1 MKTNKLLM
9 LLFFFSLLCISCNKK
24 KDNNLDPVRKLY
36 IDFNKIVSYDVNN
49 GKIINLEF
57 TDSSM
62 ITNIDNIE
70 ILNNRNI
77 LLKTKNL
84 GLIFDANGRYLS
96 KVGNRGNS
104 PEEYVNLNSM
114 YTNGNYISI
123 LDIMTR
129 RVLNHDLMGK
139 YKNTTSIKAS
149 ANGYIP
155 SALCKLKDGN
165 YISNNTFQ
173 GEPNKTPAC
182 SILDSNYN
190 FVNAI
195 KGRNLP
201 DGITSYDNF
210 YQFDNEILYWEL
222 FSDTIFTIQEFKHIS
237 GKYFIDFNEH
247 ALKKSERRGKDRYDL
262 IQYSNKKDVVNR
274 VATMIKNVYE
284 DKNYLRFMFAMNKNI
299 YYVKYN
305 KKTNNVST
313 YKLEDKKGRFLLN
326 PFVKYEKGYIYISA
340 SSTEAAENNP
350 SLMMINDAFLNE
362 KQ

>member
-1 MKTNKLLM
+1 MKMKKIFM
-9 LLFFFSLLCISCNKK
+9 LTMLFSLLCISCSKK
-24 KDNNLDPVRKLY
+24 NDNIINPIIYIY

-49 GKIINLEF
+49 GKFINLEF

-70 ILNNRNI
+70 ILNNSNI
-77 LLKTKNL
+77 LLTTKNL
-84 GLIFDANGRYLS
+84 GIIFDENGKYLS
-96 KVGNRGNS
+96 NVGTRGNS

-114 YTNGNYISI
+114 YTNNDFISI

-139 YKNTTSIKAS
+139 YKNTASIKAS
-149 ANGYIP
+149 AKGYLP
-155 SALCKLKDGN
+155 SALYKLKEGY

-173 GEPNKTPAC
+173 GDVNKTPTC
-182 SILDSNYN
+182 SILDSSYN

-195 KGRNLP
+195 KGRNLS

-210 YQFDNEILYWEL
+210 YQFENEILYWEL
-222 FSDTIFTIQEFKHIS
+222 FNDTIFAIQQFKTIS

-247 ALKKSERRGKDRYDL
+247 ALKKSERKGKDRYDL
-262 IQYSNKKDVVNR
+262 IQYSNNKDVVNR
-274 VATMIKNVYE
+274 LATMIKNVYE
-284 DKNYLRFMFAMNKNI
+284 DKNYLRFMYVMNKNI

-305 KKTNNVST
+305 KRTKDVRTF
-313 YKLEDKKGRFLLN
+313 KLEDRKGQFKLN
-326 PFVKYEKGYIYISA
+326 PFVKYEKGHIYISA

-350 SLMMINDAFLNE
+350 YLIIINDTFMN
-362 KQ
+362 